1 MITNKLH
8 ALHALRRAGVVLALI
23 GCAWSGAQGAAT
35 VVVVNANEPN
45 VGFNDPTPLEPG
57 GGNSGRTL
65 GAQRLIAFQHA
76 ADLWGKTVDSAV
88 PIRISAKFEDLPCT
102 AESAVLGAAG
112 AAEIFSQFDKAPK
125 KAWYPS
131 ALASKLAGRDMASD
145 GAAHI
150 QARFNSRLGLAP
162 DCLPGSPFYLGIDN
176 KHGDQVDLVAV
187 LLHEIAHGLGFQ
199 NFTDDETGE
208 QYENTPSVWDFFL
221 VDSRTGLT
229 WAGMTADERRL
240 SAISGPYLAW
250 NGPLVTADLARVL
263 KPQSNLII
271 SGRAAGAARGSYEV
285 GDASFGPELGR
296 RAVSGQLMPVVDQ
309 ADGSGLA
316 CEPLNAQNARAM
328 RDNVALVDRGT
339 CSFTVKARMVQNAGA
354 KAMLLAENAAGPV
367 TPLGGFDDG
376 ITIPA
381 VRISQEAGKALKAVL
396 GKRTRNKSGVT
407 AALGVDPERLSG
419 TDLGKRI
426 RMHSP
431 IENEPGSSVSHFTVD
446 ARGNQLMEPSISQDL
461 LHEVKPARDLTYP
474 LLQDIGW

>member
-1 MITNKLH
+1 MITNKLG
-8 ALHALRRAGVVLALI
+8 ALCHAGVALALL
-23 GCAWSGAQGAAT
+23 GCAWSGAHAAAT

-45 VGFNDPTPLEPG
+45 VGFNDPTPLEPV
-57 GGNSGRTL
+57 GGNSGWTL
-65 GAQRLIAFQHA
+65 GGQRLIAFQHA
-76 ADLWGKTVDSAV
+76 ADLWGKTIDSPV
-88 PIRISAKFEDLPCT
+88 PIRISAKFEELPCT

-112 AAEIFSQFDKAPK
+112 AAEIFSEFEKAPK

-131 ALASKLAGRDMASD
+131 ALASKLAGKDMATD

-150 QARFNSRLGLAP
+150 RARFNSRLGLAP
-162 DCLPGSPFYLGIDN
+162 DCLPGSPFYLGVDN

-208 QYENTPSVWDFFL
+208 QYENTPSIWDYFL

-229 WAGMTADERRL
+229 WASMTADERRL

-250 NGPLVTADLARVL
+250 NGALVSADLGRVL
-263 KPQSNLII
+263 KPQSNLVI
-271 SGRAAGAARGSYEV
+271 SGRAAGAAWGNYDV

-316 CEPLNAQNARAM
+316 CEPLNAKNARAV
-328 RDNVALVDRGT
+328 RGNVALVNRGT
-339 CSFTVKARMVQNAGA
+339 CSFTVKARMVQDAGA

-367 TPLGGFDDG
+367 TPLGGFDDS
-376 ITIPA
+376 ITIPS
-381 VRISQEAGKALKAVL
+381 VRISQEAGKTLKAVL

-407 AALGVDPERLSG
+407 AALGVDPQRLSG

-446 ARGNQLMEPSISQDL
+446 ARGNQLMEPSINQDL
-461 LHEVKPARDLTYP
+461 LHEVKPVRDLTYP